1 MPMKPARRRVAV
13 ALAAALL
20 AGGASAALADVTSLT
35 LPGIGTVQV
44 QSFIVTVVKV
54 DPATREVIV
63 KAQNGNQFAY
73 AVSPIVAG
81 LDQVRP
87 NDHVDVSVVPG
98 TVIDLEKAQTGTIGR
113 LDTDVVDASVLGIQ
127 LPQNFFAT
135 QVVENAMLVEV
146 NPAARTV
153 MFKGADGIVRVMPA
167 ANDEVA
173 GDMAGVQPG
182 DLFQLT
188 YVEAMALKLH
198 Q

>member
-20 AGGASAALADVTSLT
+20 AGGASAALAAVTSLT

-54 DPATREVIV
+54 DLPTREVIV

-73 AVSPIVAG
+73 AVAPFVVG
-81 LDQVRP
+81 LEQVRP

-127 LPQNFFAT
+127 LPENFFAT
-135 QVVENAMLVEV
+135 KVVENAMLVDV
-146 NPAARTV
+146 DPAARTV
-153 MFKGADGIVRVMPA
+153 MFKGADGLVRTMPA

>member
-1 MPMKPARRRVAV
+1 MKPARRRTAF

-20 AGGASAALADVTSLT
+20 ASGASAAFADVTSLT
-35 LPGIGTVQV
+35 LPGVGTVQV

-54 DPATREVIV
+54 DLPTREVIV

-73 AVSPIVAG
+73 AVAPFVVG
-81 LDQVRP
+81 LEQARP
-87 NDHVDVSVVPG
+87 NDHVEVSVVPG

-113 LDTDVVDASVLGIQ
+113 LDSDVVDASVLGVQ

-135 QVVENAMLVEV
+135 QVVENAMLVQV
-146 NPAARTV
+146 DPAARTV
-153 MFKGADGIVRVMPA
+153 MFKGADGLVRTMPA

-188 YVEAMALKLH
+188 YVEAMALQLH